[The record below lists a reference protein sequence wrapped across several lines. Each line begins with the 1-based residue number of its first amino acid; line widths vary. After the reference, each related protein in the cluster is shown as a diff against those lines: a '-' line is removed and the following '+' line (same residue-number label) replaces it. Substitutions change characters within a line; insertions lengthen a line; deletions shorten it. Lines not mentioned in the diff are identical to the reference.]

1 MNIITNGVRLHVE
14 DHGQGPTVL
23 VFLHYWGGSSRT
35 WRDVIGALGSGV
47 RCIAIDQ
54 RGWGQSDAP
63 AGGYALAD
71 LAADAEGVIS
81 AVGLERYILVG
92 HSMGGKVV
100 QLIASRR
107 PAGLQGLVLVAP
119 SPPSPMALPLEV
131 RRGMVHAYDDRA
143 SVIATVEQVLAGS
156 PLQADRL
163 ERVVADS
170 VAGAAPA
177 KTAWPLAT
185 SQEDI
190 SQVVAAIDAPTLV
203 ISGTEDRVDPPEILR
218 AALLPRIPQ
227 ARLQLLPGIG
237 HLSPLEAPAD
247 LAAAIT
253 IFADSLAA

>member
-177 KTAWPLAT
+177 KTAWPLAP
-185 SQEDI
+185 SQ
-190 SQVVAAIDAPTLV
+190 
-203 ISGTEDRVDPPEILR
+203 
-218 AALLPRIPQ
+218 
-227 ARLQLLPGIG
+227 
-237 HLSPLEAPAD
+237 
-247 LAAAIT
+247 
-253 IFADSLAA
+253 